1 MINIR
6 YTPAQQYELGSD
18 SDDGYAYDAEDRSG
32 RGGRE
37 EAWKKRLRRGM
48 EGGCVVLAV
57 GWVAGW
63 AMLAL
68 LRSS

>member
-6 YTPAQQYELGSD
+6 YTPAQQYDLGSD
-18 SDDGYAYDAEDRSG
+18 SDDGHSYDVQERSG
-32 RGGRE
+32 RGSRE
-37 EAWKKRLRRGM
+37 EAWKRRLRRGV
-48 EGGCVVLAV
+48 EIGCVGLAI
-57 GWVAGW
+57 GWVTGW

>member
-6 YTPAQQYELGSD
+6 YTPAQQYDLGSD
-18 SDDGYAYDAEDRSG
+18 SDDGYTYDAEARSS
-32 RGGRE
+32 RAGRE
-37 EAWKKRLRRGM
+37 EAWKKRLRRGVEM
-48 EGGCVVLAV
+48 ACVGLAV
-57 GWVAGW
+57 GWSAGW

>member
-6 YTPAQQYELGSD
+6 YTAAQQYDLGSD
-18 SDDGYAYDAEDRSG
+18 SDDGYPYDTEDISG

-37 EAWKKRLRRGM
+37 EAWKKRLRRGI
-48 EGGCVVLAV
+48 ELGCVGLAV
-57 GWVAGW
+57 GWVAGR